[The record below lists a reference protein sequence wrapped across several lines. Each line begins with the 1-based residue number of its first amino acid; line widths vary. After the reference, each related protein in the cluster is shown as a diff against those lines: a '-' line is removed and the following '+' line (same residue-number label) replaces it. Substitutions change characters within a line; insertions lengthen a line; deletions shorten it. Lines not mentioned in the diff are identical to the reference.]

1 MRPIQRLHLLE
12 PDDENE
18 EAKLEEKGDDR
29 QPKEA
34 DPLMLVNPSID
45 QGPQDVPTYEEDRIP
60 MTTTRY
66 GRKSFKPDRL

>member
-1 MRPIQRLHLLE
+1 LLE

-18 EAKLEEKGDDR
+18 EAKLEEKGDSDDR
-29 QPKEA
+29 LPEEA